1 MLSYSPVEENI
12 VSSSSA
18 DGMSSGT
25 EVEIPLSDDYVEEI
39 ERGVVKWM
47 DAAGH
52 VILLVL

>member
-1 MLSYSPVEENI
+1 MEDNI

-25 EVEIPLSDDYVEEI
+25 EVEIPLSDDYVEEM